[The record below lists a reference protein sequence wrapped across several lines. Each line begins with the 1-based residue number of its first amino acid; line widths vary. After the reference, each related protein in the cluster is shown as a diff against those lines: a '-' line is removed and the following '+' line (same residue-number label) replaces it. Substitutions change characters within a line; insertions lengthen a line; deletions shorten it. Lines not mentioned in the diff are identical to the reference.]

1 MWSGRGL
8 GRDGDKVTKVGRSG
22 KDEMRE
28 SGEHIPKHNDG
39 SENKESNNFVKVTG
53 E

>member
-1 MWSGRGL
+1 
-8 GRDGDKVTKVGRSG
+8 
-22 KDEMRE
+22 MRE

-39 SENKESNNFVKVTG
+39 SENKESNNFVKLQVN